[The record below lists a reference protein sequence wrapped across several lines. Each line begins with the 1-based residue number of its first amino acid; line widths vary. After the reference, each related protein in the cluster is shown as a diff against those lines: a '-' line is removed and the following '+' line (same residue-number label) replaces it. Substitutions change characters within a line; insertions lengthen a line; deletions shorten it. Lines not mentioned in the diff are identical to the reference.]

1 MDLRLPLAGLGLSLA
16 LLATGG
22 CSPDEKH
29 PLASLEERTA
39 QFEQNLDTIKDQ
51 PLKDAVADL
60 GGSLLLLERAR
71 IKLQDKPIET
81 QYTTDDLALLKHYPT
96 PQALTDTYIN
106 GLFVVRKPASSDYLT
121 DLEPVFP
128 FPLNSASQF
137 PFPHVLE
144 WQSVT
149 LSNKQVV
156 PFQAEWS
163 ETDPGIQ
170 LSPSS
175 ANLSNPDDL
184 TVTYPYIDGI
194 ETENIQQPQP
204 LMLHGKVEVIAPG
217 KVVNFKLSA
226 DDVGQTRTEGS
237 ISVTLLALGK
247 NFAEV
252 DIRNSAALAEPVRD
266 IELNPLIIQAHDLSG
281 QFLSRAGSINE
292 NAEQLAFYQQQLAEM
307 LKQTAWS
314 EAFEQ
319 QLDNEQVDFDK
330 KHPNHYSK
338 VYFNG
343 TVEHV
348 DISVLDFSTATVTRK
363 ELDLPVHRLDK
374 NVVNKDI
381 QPLPLAVVVYDDQA
395 PAYLKNA
402 NLDPEQFKKNVTIS
416 QSIDDASAATLEF
429 SHPATFNDE
438 LLGVLP
444 DSSDAPVTFFAED
457 DNGNRSEPLELPAEA
472 FDVDPHTGVITYD
485 LNLFPETPAFAIG
498 SIPMYI
504 ANVDQQSLDVAHL
517 PKGLEL
523 KGNALIVDQ
532 TLFPSDA
539 WRFYAKDKT
548 GNYLKEVLAVSH
560 SREADGP
567 PTFDVHYF
575 YGQPTHLESYARTDL
590 TPGEYGFEGKLDK
603 VPEVNPPH

>member
-96 PQALTDTYIN
+96 TQALTDTYIN
-106 GLFVVRKPASSDYLT
+106 GLFVLRKPASSDYLT

-217 KVVNFKLSA
+217 
-226 DDVGQTRTEGS
+226 
-237 ISVTLLALGK
+237 
-247 NFAEV
+247 
-252 DIRNSAALAEPVRD
+252 
-266 IELNPLIIQAHDLSG
+266 
-281 QFLSRAGSINE
+281 
-292 NAEQLAFYQQQLAEM
+292 
-307 LKQTAWS
+307 
-314 EAFEQ
+314 
-319 QLDNEQVDFDK
+319 
-330 KHPNHYSK
+330 
-338 VYFNG
+338 
-343 TVEHV
+343 
-348 DISVLDFSTATVTRK
+348 
-363 ELDLPVHRLDK
+363 
-374 NVVNKDI
+374 
-381 QPLPLAVVVYDDQA
+381 
-395 PAYLKNA
+395 
-402 NLDPEQFKKNVTIS
+402 
-416 QSIDDASAATLEF
+416 
-429 SHPATFNDE
+429 
-438 LLGVLP
+438 
-444 DSSDAPVTFFAED
+444 
-457 DNGNRSEPLELPAEA
+457 
-472 FDVDPHTGVITYD
+472 
-485 LNLFPETPAFAIG
+485 
-498 SIPMYI
+498 
-504 ANVDQQSLDVAHL
+504 
-517 PKGLEL
+517 
-523 KGNALIVDQ
+523 
-532 TLFPSDA
+532 
-539 WRFYAKDKT
+539 
-548 GNYLKEVLAVSH
+548 
-560 SREADGP
+560 
-567 PTFDVHYF
+567 
-575 YGQPTHLESYARTDL
+575 
-590 TPGEYGFEGKLDK
+590 
-603 VPEVNPPH
+603 